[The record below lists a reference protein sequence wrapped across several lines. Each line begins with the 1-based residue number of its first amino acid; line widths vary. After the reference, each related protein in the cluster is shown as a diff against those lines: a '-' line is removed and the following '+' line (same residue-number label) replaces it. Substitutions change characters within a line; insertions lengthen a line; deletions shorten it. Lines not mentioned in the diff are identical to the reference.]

1 MSVSEELALG
11 LESARSRSLLLLEPL
26 DDDALCAQHSPLMSP
41 LVWDLAHV
49 GNYEDL
55 WLVRQLGST
64 AVLPEIDHLYDAFL
78 QPRARRPQLPL
89 LSPSEAREYVSRVRG
104 RALELLDQL
113 DLGTDDPL
121 TAHGYV
127 HRMVI
132 QHEHQHDETM
142 LATLQLSGLA
152 VEHATQPAEYMD
164 WSTSGEA
171 HVAAGEF
178 TMGTDLDPWALDNE
192 RPAHRVATREFFI
205 DVAPVDNAAWIG
217 FIEAGGYDKESLWSK
232 AGWRWRCGDDQRAP
246 LFWAKDAAGIW
257 HYRRLGRTAEV
268 VPHEPVQHVCW
279 YEAEAFATWA
289 GRRLP
294 TEAEWEKA
302 RSGGLL
308 RGVGYGWE
316 WTSSDFAPYPGFR
329 SFPYREYSEVFFGPE
344 YKVLRGASW
353 ATDATVARPT
363 FRNWDFPARRQIFS
377 GLRTARGA

>member
-26 DDDALCAQHSPLMSP
+26 DDAALCAQHSPLMSP

-55 WLVRQLGST
+55 WLVRQLGSS
-64 AVLPEIDHLYDAFL
+64 AVLPEIDHLYDAFR

-89 LSPSEAREYVSRVRG
+89 LSPAEAREYVSRVRG
-104 RALELLDQL
+104 RALEVLAQL
-113 DLGTDDPL
+113 DLDTEDPL

-142 LATLQLSGLA
+142 LATLQLSGL
-152 VEHATQPAEYMD
+152 VLDHPLRPPEHIA
-164 WSTSGEA
+164 WS
-171 HVAAGEF
+171 AAGEARVPAGKF

-192 RPAHRVATREFFI
+192 RPAHQVLTGEFFI
-205 DVAPVDNAAWIG
+205 DVAPVDNDAWIG
-217 FIEAGGYDKESLWSK
+217 FIEAGGYDIRPIWSD
-232 AGWRWRCGDDQRAP
+232 AGWQWRCAEQQRAP
-246 LFWAKDAAGIW
+246 LFWTTDGAGNW
-257 HYRRLGRTAEV
+257 HNRRLGRTAEV
-268 VPHEPVQHVCW
+268 IPHEPVQHICW

-294 TEAEWEKA
+294 SEAEWEKA
-302 RSGGLL
+302 RSAGVL

-363 FRNWDFPARRQIFS
+363 FRNWDFPVRRQIFS
-377 GLRTARGA
+377 GLRTARSG

>member
-1 MSVSEELALG
+1 MSVSEELARG
-11 LESARSRSLLLLEPL
+11 LESARTRSLLLLEPL
-26 DDDALCAQHSPLMSP
+26 DDDALRIQHSPLMSP
-41 LVWDLAHV
+41 LVWDLTHV

-55 WLVRQLGST
+55 WLVRQLGAP
-64 AVLPEIDHLYDAFL
+64 AVLAEIDHLYDAFL

-89 LSPSEAREYVSRVRG
+89 LSPQEAREYVKAVRG
-104 RALELLDQL
+104 QALELLDRL
-113 DLGTDDPL
+113 DLDSDDPL
-121 TAHGYV
+121 TAGGYV

-152 VEHATQPAEYMD
+152 VDHPSPPFEVID
-164 WSTSGEA
+164 WAAAGEVRIA
-171 HVAAGEF
+171 SGEF

-192 RPAHRVATREFFI
+192 RPAHRVATAEFFI
-205 DVAPVDNAAWIG
+205 DVAPVDNSAWAS
-217 FIEAGGYDKESLWSK
+217 FIEAGGYDAASLWSE
-232 AGWRWRCGDDQRAP
+232 AGWQWRCSEQQRAP
-246 LFWAKDAAGIW
+246 LFWTKDAAGTW
-257 HYRRLGRTAEV
+257 SNRRFGRTAEV
-268 VPHEPVQHVCW
+268 LPHEPVQHVCW

-302 RSGGLL
+302 RSIDAL

-329 SFPYREYSEVFFGPE
+329 SFPYREYSEVFFGSE

-363 FRNWDFPARRQIFS
+363 FRNWDFPIRRQIFS
-377 GLRTARGA
+377 GLRTARSA